1 LLTARLRLAAQIA
14 RRNDRRK
21 YCRQYDYNRSGHSL
35 TGKGRVRFMTSK
47 KPVLL
52 DKAYPEFISQLVG
65 LLEQARRNSA
75 RSVNA
80 LMTATYWEIGRRIVQ
95 QEQRGQ
101 KRAQYG
107 NALLHRL
114 AGDLT
119 ARFGKGFSE
128 RNLLAMREFFLAW
141 SIPQTVSAESSEPGR
156 TGDTE
161 ENPQT
166 ASAKSA
172 GLPRPSPFPLPWSH
186 YVRLLSVNDRQARDF
201 YEAEALRGGWSVRQL
216 DRQIA
221 TQFFERTQLS
231 RNKAAL
237 LRRGQPADPTE
248 QLTPEQ
254 EIKDPFV
261 LEFLGLKDEY
271 SENALEEALIHR
283 LQEFLLELGS
293 DFAFLA
299 RQRRLRVGDEWYR
312 IDLLFFHR
320 RLRCLVII
328 DLKIG
333 KFTHADAG
341 QMNLYL
347 NYAREHW
354 SLPDE
359 NPPLGLILCS
369 EKNEAVA
376 HYALGNLH
384 NKVLSSQYKLALP
397 GEKELAKE
405 IAKTRKALLQQTQRD
420 Q

>member
-1 LLTARLRLAAQIA
+1 
-14 RRNDRRK
+14 
-21 YCRQYDYNRSGHSL
+21 
-35 TGKGRVRFMTSK
+35 
-47 KPVLL
+47 
-52 DKAYPEFISQLVG
+52 
-65 LLEQARRNSA
+65 
-75 RSVNA
+75 
-80 LMTATYWEIGRRIVQ
+80 
-95 QEQRGQ
+95 
-101 KRAQYG
+101 
-107 NALLHRL
+107 
-114 AGDLT
+114 
-119 ARFGKGFSE
+119 
-128 RNLLAMREFFLAW
+128 MREFFLAW
-141 SIPQTVSAESSEPGR
+141 SIPQTVSAEL
-156 TGDTE
+156 TE
-161 ENPQT
+161 LSQPRDAQENPQT
-166 ASAKSA
+166 ASANSSGSA
-172 GLPRPSPFPLPWSH
+172 WPSPFPLPWSH
-186 YVRLLSVNDRQARDF
+186 YVRLLSVSNRQARTF
-201 YEAEALRGGWSVRQL
+201 YEKEALRGGWSVRQL

-248 QLTPEQ
+248 QLAPEQ

-283 LQEFLLELGS
+283 LEEFLLELGS

-299 RQRRLRVGDEWYR
+299 RQRRLRVGEEWYR

-354 SLPDE
+354 TLADE

-376 HYALGNLH
+376 HYALGNLN

-405 IAKTRKALLQQTQRD
+405 IAKTRKALLEQIQRTK
-420 Q
+420 

>member
-1 LLTARLRLAAQIA
+1 M
-14 RRNDRRK
+14 D
-21 YCRQYDYNRSGHSL
+21 
-35 TGKGRVRFMTSK
+35 RVRFITSK
-47 KPVLL
+47 KPVSL
-52 DKAYPEFISQLVG
+52 DNAYPEFVLQLVG

-75 RSVNA
+75 CLVNA
-80 LMTATYWEIGRRIVQ
+80 IMTATYWEIGHRIVE

-107 NALLHRL
+107 KALLHRL
-114 AGDLT
+114 AADLT
-119 ARFGKGFSE
+119 SRFGKGFSE

-141 SIPQTVSAESSEPGR
+141 SIPQTVSAELIELG
-156 TGDTE
+156 GTE
-161 ENPQT
+161 DSQENPQT
-166 ASAKSA
+166 PSAKSEA
-172 GLPRPSPFPLPWSH
+172 LARPSAFPLPWSH
-186 YVRLLSVNDRQARDF
+186 YVRLLSVNNRQARTF

-237 LRRGQPADPTE
+237 LRRGQPPDPAE
-248 QLTPEQ
+248 PLTPEQ

-261 LEFLGLKDEY
+261 LEFLGLRDEY

-283 LQEFLLELGS
+283 LEEFLLELGS

-320 RLRCLVII
+320 RLHCLVII

-354 SLPDE
+354 TLPDE

-376 HYALGNLH
+376 HHALGNLN

-397 GEKELAKE
+397 GEKELARE
-405 IAKTRKALLQQTQRD
+405 IAKTRKALLEQTRRTT
-420 Q
+420 

>member
-1 LLTARLRLAAQIA
+1 
-14 RRNDRRK
+14 
-21 YCRQYDYNRSGHSL
+21 
-35 TGKGRVRFMTSK
+35 MTSK

-52 DKAYPEFISQLVG
+52 DKAYPEFISQLVN

-80 LMTATYWEIGRRIVQ
+80 LMTATYWEIGRRIVE

-101 KRAQYG
+101 RRAQYG
-107 NALLHRL
+107 KALLRRL
-114 AGDLT
+114 AADLT
-119 ARFGKGFSE
+119 SRFGKGFSE

-141 SIPQTVSAESSEPGR
+141 SIPQTVSAELIELGQ
-156 TGDTE
+156 TGDTQ

-166 ASAKSA
+166 VYAKSA
-172 GLPRPSPFPLPWSH
+172 GSGRPAPFPLPWSH
-186 YVRLLSVNDRQARDF
+186 YVRLLSVNTRQARDF

-221 TQFFERTQLS
+221 TQFFERTRLS

-237 LRRGQPADPTE
+237 LRQGRPPDPGE
-248 QLTPEQ
+248 PLTPEQ

-283 LQEFLLELGS
+283 LEEFLLELGS

-354 SLPDE
+354 TLPAE

-405 IAKTRKALLQQTQRD
+405 IAKTRKALLQQTQTTK
-420 Q
+420 

>member
-1 LLTARLRLAAQIA
+1 
-14 RRNDRRK
+14 
-21 YCRQYDYNRSGHSL
+21 
-35 TGKGRVRFMTSK
+35 MTPK
-47 KPVLL
+47 KLVFL
-52 DKAYPEFISQLVG
+52 DKAYPEFVSQLVG

-80 LMTATYWEIGRRIVQ
+80 IMTATYWEIGRRIVE

-101 KRAQYG
+101 RRAQYG
-107 NALLHRL
+107 KALLHRL
-114 AGDLT
+114 AADLT
-119 ARFGKGFSE
+119 SCFGKGFSE

-141 SIPQTVSAESSEPGR
+141 SIPQKVSAELTEPDQS
-156 TGDTE
+156 GDPHE
-161 ENPQT
+161 KPQT

-172 GLPRPSPFPLPWSH
+172 GLARPSPFPLPWSH
-186 YVRLLSVNDRQARDF
+186 YVRLLSVHNRQARDF

-237 LRRGQPADPTE
+237 LRRGQPADPVE
-248 QLTPEQ
+248 SLTPEE

-283 LQEFLLELGS
+283 LEEFLLELGS

-333 KFTHADAG
+333 KFSHADAG

-354 SLPDE
+354 TLPDE

-397 GEKELAKE
+397 GEKELAQE
-405 IAKTRKALLQQTQRD
+405 IAKTRKALLQQTPGTK
-420 Q
+420 

>member
-1 LLTARLRLAAQIA
+1 
-14 RRNDRRK
+14 
-21 YCRQYDYNRSGHSL
+21 
-35 TGKGRVRFMTSK
+35 MTPK

-52 DKAYPEFISQLVG
+52 DTAYSEFMAQLVG
-65 LLEQARRNSA
+65 LLERARRNSA

-80 LMTATYWEIGRRIVQ
+80 IMTTTYWEVGRRIVE
-95 QEQRGQ
+95 QEQSGK

-107 NALLHRL
+107 KALLRRL
-114 AGDLT
+114 AEDLT
-119 ARFGKGFSE
+119 SRFGKGFSE
-128 RNLLAMREFFLAW
+128 RNLLAMREFYLAW
-141 SIPQTVSAESSEPGR
+141 SIPQAVPAESAGPGVAEGLLRNPQTPSAESGR
-156 TGDTE
+156 L
-161 ENPQT
+161 
-166 ASAKSA
+166 AW
-172 GLPRPSPFPLPWSH
+172 PSTFPLPWSH
-186 YVRLLSVNDRQARDF
+186 YVRLLSVNNRQARSF
-201 YEAEALRGGWSVRQL
+201 YENEALRGGWSVRQL

-231 RNKAAL
+231 RNKAAI
-237 LRRGQPADPTE
+237 LRRSHSSDPTE

-283 LQEFLLELGS
+283 LEQFLLELGS
-293 DFAFLA
+293 DFTFIA

-354 SLPDE
+354 TLPEE

-397 GEKELAKE
+397 NEKELAEE
-405 IAKTRKALLQQTQRD
+405 IAKTRKALLQETRRTE
-420 Q
+420 

>member
-1 LLTARLRLAAQIA
+1 MPKQPRT
-14 RRNDRRK
+14 
-21 YCRQYDYNRSGHSL
+21 
-35 TGKGRVRFMTSK
+35 
-47 KPVLL
+47 L
-52 DKAYPEFISQLVG
+52 DKSYSEFVAQLVG

-75 RSVNA
+75 RSINSI
-80 LMTATYWEIGRRIVQ
+80 MTATYWEIGRRIVE

-107 NALLHRL
+107 KALLHRL
-114 AGDLT
+114 AADLT
-119 ARFGKGFSE
+119 SQFGKGFSE

-141 SIPQTVSAESSEPGR
+141 SIPQTVSAELNQAAG
-156 TGDTE
+156 TGDPA

-166 ASAKSA
+166 ASAKSV
-172 GLPRPSPFPLPWSH
+172 GLTRLPPFPLPWSH
-186 YVRLLSVNDRQARDF
+186 YVRLLSVNNRQARSF
-201 YEAEALRGGWSVRQL
+201 YETEALRGGWSVRQL

-231 RNKAAL
+231 GNKAAL
-237 LRRGQPADPTE
+237 VRRGQSADPSE
-248 QLTPEQ
+248 KAIPEQ

-283 LQEFLLELGS
+283 LEEFLLELGS

-354 SLPDE
+354 TRPDE

-369 EKNEAVA
+369 EKNDAVA
-376 HYALGNLH
+376 HYALGNLQ

-397 GEKELAKE
+397 GEEELAAE
-405 IAKTRKALLQQTQRD
+405 IAKTRKALLQQTLKTK
-420 Q
+420 